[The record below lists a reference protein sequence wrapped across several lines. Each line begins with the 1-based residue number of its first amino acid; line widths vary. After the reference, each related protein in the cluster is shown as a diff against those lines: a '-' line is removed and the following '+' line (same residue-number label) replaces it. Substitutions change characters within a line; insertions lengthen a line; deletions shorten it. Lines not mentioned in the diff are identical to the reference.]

1 MNEKEFYLETISKIP
16 KVNNQERVAEIF
28 YDFLQLQ
35 HLYDSA
41 IEIVKTQLNIL
52 DNEFGVKFQRNPIH
66 SIESRLKSPQSII
79 EKLQKKG
86 LPITT
91 EAARRNLLDMAGIR
105 VVCYYIDDI
114 YSIAELLSCHDD
126 FVTIKTKD
134 YILNPK
140 KSGYRSYHMVI
151 NVPVYLSN
159 CKQYAPVEIQ
169 IRTIAMDFWASL
181 EHDIHYKADRAK
193 LPAGIDEEMFA
204 CAEKIAEIDR
214 QMQDIFLQLSD
225 IE

>member
-114 YSIAELLSCHDD
+114 YSIAELLGCHDD

-181 EHDIHYKADRAK
+181 EHQLKYKTQNEVSADLAAELRK
-193 LPAGIDEEMFA
+193 
-204 CAEKIAEIDR
+204 CADTIAETDSK
-214 QMQDIFLQLSD
+214 MQDIFLQLSD

>member
-126 FVTIKTKD
+126 FMTIKTKD

-181 EHDIHYKADRAK
+181 EHQLKYKTQNEVSADLAAELRK
-193 LPAGIDEEMFA
+193 
-204 CAEKIAEIDR
+204 CADTIAETDSK
-214 QMQDIFLQLSD
+214 MQDIFLQLSD